1 MSGASPTVCLIT
13 DFGTEDPYVGQVKGV
28 VSQLCGDINIIDLFH
43 GVPKYNAKALAY
55 LLPNLVQTFT
65 SGTVFLCVV
74 DPGVGSERP
83 ASVLEVDGR
92 WFVGPGNGIFELLSR
107 RSKKQSRWWE
117 IVWSPPHL
125 SASFHGRDLFAPIAS
140 FLAIG
145 GNPEDE
151 GRCKRKK
158 GTESHYAHW
167 PDDLAEIVYID
178 TFSNAIIGYRWK
190 FIAESW
196 RIIIGG
202 HDLARGRTFSDLPPG
217 TPFCYENSMGL
228 LEIAMN
234 QGRAAEFL
242 NLFVG
247 SSITFQDTV

>member
-13 DFGTEDPYVGQVKGV
+13 DFGTEDPYIGQVKGV
-28 VSQLCGDINIIDLFH
+28 ISQLCGNINLIDLFH
-43 GVPKYNAKALAY
+43 GAPKYNVKALAY
-55 LLPNLVQTFT
+55 LLPSLVQIFP

-83 ASVLEVDGR
+83 AYVFEADGR
-92 WFVGPGNGIFELLSR
+92 WFVGPGNGIFELLAR

-117 IVWSPPHL
+117 IVWRPPQL

-140 FLAIG
+140 FIAMG
-145 GNPEDE
+145 GNPEDQ

-158 GTESHYAHW
+158 ATKLHYADW
-167 PDDLAEIVYID
+167 PDDLAEIIYID
-178 TFSNAIIGYRWK
+178 TFSNAITGYRWE
-190 FIAESW
+190 FIEESW
-196 RIIIGG
+196 KIVIGG
-202 HDLARGRTFSDLPPG
+202 RYLERVRTFSDLPSG
-217 TPFCYENSMGL
+217 TPFFYKNSMGL

-242 NLFVG
+242 ELFVG
-247 SSITFQDTV
+247 SSITFQKTL